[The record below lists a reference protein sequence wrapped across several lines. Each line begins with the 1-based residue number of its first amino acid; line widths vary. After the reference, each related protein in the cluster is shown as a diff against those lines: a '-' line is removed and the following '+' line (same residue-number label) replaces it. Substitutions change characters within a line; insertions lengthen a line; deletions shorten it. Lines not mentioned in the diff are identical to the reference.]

1 MIRAL
6 AWAVTAALVT
16 TTAVIAATGAS
27 GSLGASHSRLGAAA
41 TSGEW
46 RGTVSLHRDSTIRNA
61 NETYHHTDTIR
72 WRLDRPAPPDSE
84 ERGTAAGPAAIS
96 YVVADTGEPQNCG
109 ELVRRTGSV
118 EGTWGDMVLYLD
130 ANAGQ
135 PKASERRA
143 TFEFLEW
150 RHGPNLDFSITTE
163 WLCAPPEVQTQ
174 PAELPPHH
182 FGVRTEGWIGGFLI
196 DRRRIQGRAT
206 ITCDGVG
213 YGADPPRSEAE
224 CEHDPQLG
232 QRTVWTIMVTL
243 DNSGCIVPGVIGKK
257 LARARRLIRAGQCSV
272 GRVRRWNCHD
282 NSCSPRSTKA
292 NAGRV
297 IAQLPHP
304 GTAWGH
310 GRRVRLWVG

>member
-118 EGTWGDMVLYLD
+118 EGT
-130 ANAGQ
+130 
-135 PKASERRA
+135 
-143 TFEFLEW
+143 
-150 RHGPNLDFSITTE
+150 
-163 WLCAPPEVQTQ
+163 
-174 PAELPPHH
+174 
-182 FGVRTEGWIGGFLI
+182 
-196 DRRRIQGRAT
+196 
-206 ITCDGVG
+206 
-213 YGADPPRSEAE
+213 
-224 CEHDPQLG
+224 
-232 QRTVWTIMVTL
+232 
-243 DNSGCIVPGVIGKK
+243 
-257 LARARRLIRAGQCSV
+257 
-272 GRVRRWNCHD
+272 
-282 NSCSPRSTKA
+282 
-292 NAGRV
+292 
-297 IAQLPHP
+297 
-304 GTAWGH
+304 
-310 GRRVRLWVG
+310 